1 MAPRVGVLDF
11 VTGFIF
17 VEITFAMPAVVHT
30 KGGADVFLIFPKNV
44 MTLSRE
50 KCSHLCPFFPE
61 KVVLLN
67 QELGRNA
74 TEVTNDKQIAKY
86 K

>member
-17 VEITFAMPAVVHT
+17 VEITFAMLAVVHT

-44 MTLSRE
+44 MTLSR
-50 KCSHLCPFFPE
+50 
-61 KVVLLN
+61 
-67 QELGRNA
+67 
-74 TEVTNDKQIAKY
+74 
-86 K
+86 

>member
-1 MAPRVGVLDF
+1 MAPCVGVLDF

-30 KGGADVFLIFPKNV
+30 KGGADV
-44 MTLSRE
+44 SRE
-50 KCSHLCPFFPE
+50 IFSNLCPFFPE